1 MDADTLTKLEQKV
14 TALVGELQRQR
25 ERNRELVAENADL
38 NTRME
43 QARHRLDALIEAAE
57 EARA

>member
-25 ERNRELVAENADL
+25 ERNRELVAENAGL

-43 QARHRLDALIEAAE
+43 QARRRLDALIEAAE